1 MKKGARRQ
9 FALSLF
15 LSVITPG
22 LLLAPRATASEP
34 EGSRLLGRLV
44 QVHDVWCEYDT
55 QLGNATGITVNAVV
69 RANGLLGETM
79 VGALRLRDH
88 GGRPVQAIFGAP
100 ASFAAANGIFQ
111 AISTDPMRFES
122 AEWNP
127 FRLFVP
133 YNLLALP
140 AGQQHRLIVT
150 FEASCRGL
158 ASIAETDIAIPP
170 DERGETGTPREL
182 RIASLVESPHLLL
195 VPRPPAYPPPD
206 VGGMGPEGLGPRPV
220 PLSADLSGL
229 MLTGQVKAEG
239 LQGETVSAELR
250 LRRADG
256 EPVKTVKGA
265 PAEYTDK
272 DGRFVSRVT
281 EKVPDGTA
289 ELPPL
294 NLWIPFSALDLPRG
308 EAHTLVVS
316 FRAAA
321 GGLNAMW
328 EQDFLLLA
336 PAPAEK
342 KIEQPPVEPPPLEPP
357 EGTVPEDQRERIEGS
372 EELVEAAKPGDVQI
386 LLSAA
391 KGQKDAVQRLLDSG
405 ANVFATDA
413 LGRTPLHLAAQNG
426 HREVANML
434 ISAASSPPLPE
445 PDETPSSQ
453 EPAKK
458 TGGLF
463 DFADEYL
470 ESLSFDK
477 FVERTSAYL
486 NLGDHGGQTAL
497 HLAAAKGRYDVV
509 DLLVGFGA
517 NVNAAG
523 NDGRTPLHVAAAAG
537 DDAVVALLLLKG
549 ANAATRDKEGKTPLD
564 LATTDAVRKRL
575 RGTAPPRGDM
585 E

>member
-1 MKKGARRQ
+1 MRKGARKR
-9 FALSLF
+9 FALSFF
-15 LSVITPG
+15 LSVITAG
-22 LLLAPRATASEP
+22 LLLATPLAASEP

-44 QVHDVWCEYDT
+44 QVQDVWCQYDT

-69 RANGLLGETM
+69 RANGFLGETM
-79 VGALRLRDH
+79 VGAVRLRDR
-88 GGRPVQAIFGAP
+88 GGRPVQAIIGAP
-100 ASFAAANGIFQ
+100 ANFAAANGIFQ
-111 AISTDPMRFES
+111 ATSSDPIRFDT

-127 FRLFVP
+127 YRLFVP
-133 YNLLALP
+133 YNLLGLP

-158 ASIAETDIAIPP
+158 ASIAEADITLPP
-170 DERGETGTPREL
+170 GERGESGALREL
-182 RIASLVESPHLLL
+182 GIVSLVESPNLLL
-195 VPRPPAYPPPD
+195 LPRPPAYSPPD

-220 PLSADLSGL
+220 PVSADLSGL

-239 LQGETVSAELR
+239 LQGQAVSAELR
-250 LRRADG
+250 LRRPDG
-256 EPVKTVKGA
+256 QPVRTLKGA
-265 PAEYTDK
+265 PSDYTDK

-281 EKVPDGTA
+281 EKIPDAGA
-289 ELPPL
+289 DVPPL

-308 EAHTLVVS
+308 EGHTLVVS

-336 PAPAEK
+336 PPPAEK
-342 KIEQPPVEPPPLEPP
+342 KIEQPPIGPPAIQPGD
-357 EGTVPEDQRERIEGS
+357 GTVPEDQRERVGG
-372 EELVEAAKPGDVQI
+372 EELVETEKPSDVQI

-391 KGQKDAVQRLLDSG
+391 KGQKDAVQRLLDKG

-413 LGRTPLHLAAQNG
+413 LGRTPLHLASENG

-434 ISAASSPPLPE
+434 IMAASSPPLPE
-445 PDETPSSQ
+445 PGEIPPSPDEP
-453 EPAKK
+453 KK
-458 TGGLF
+458 PLGPF
-463 DFADEYL
+463 DFDEKFL

-477 FVERTSAYL
+477 FVERTTAYL
-486 NLGDHGGQTAL
+486 NLGDKTGLTAL
-497 HLAAAKGRYDVV
+497 HLAAAKGHYDVV
-509 DLLVGFGA
+509 DLLVGLGA
-517 NVNAAG
+517 NVNAAA

-549 ANAATRDKEGKTPLD
+549 ANATARDRDGKTPLD

-575 RGTAPPRGDM
+575 RAAAPSFT